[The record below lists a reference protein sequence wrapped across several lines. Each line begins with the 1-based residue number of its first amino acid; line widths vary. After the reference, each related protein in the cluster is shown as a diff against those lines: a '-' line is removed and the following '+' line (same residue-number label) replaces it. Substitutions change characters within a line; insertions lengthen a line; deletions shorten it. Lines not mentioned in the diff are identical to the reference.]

1 MFNNCKE
8 FEQSVYDYLSDLI
21 NGSELFPPYYEEFQK
36 DVLIIIE
43 TCVKENYISQV
54 EVWHDADGC
63 IHVNSFGNHY
73 VTLKGYQFM
82 KQFEENDVIKIAK
95 RSEKRAKFSTLV
107 SVIAMLISLSALFV
121 QFASN
126 YEKIKEFIN
135 LF

>member
-1 MFNNCKE
+1 
-8 FEQSVYDYLSDLI
+8 
-21 NGSELFPPYYEEFQK
+21 
-36 DVLIIIE
+36 
-43 TCVKENYISQV
+43 
-54 EVWHDADGC
+54 
-63 IHVNSFGNHY
+63 
-73 VTLKGYQFM
+73 M